1 MVNILIPLN
10 LFGKMIYDVEGPE
23 TYIPLTLFG
32 QTIDDVEGQ
41 ET

>member
-1 MVNILIPLN
+1 
-10 LFGKMIYDVEGPE
+10 MIDDVEGPE

-32 QTIDDVEGQ
+32 QTMDDVEGQ